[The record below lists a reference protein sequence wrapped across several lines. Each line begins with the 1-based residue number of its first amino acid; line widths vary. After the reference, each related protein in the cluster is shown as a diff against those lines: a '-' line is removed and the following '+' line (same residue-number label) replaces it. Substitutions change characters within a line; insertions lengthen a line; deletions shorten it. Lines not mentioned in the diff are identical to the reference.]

1 MPGLSNSVCY
11 RACQCI
17 VQTNKQQHSVPINDE
32 WQRQLGVNIPLI
44 KHYLKKKPPC
54 ESANYSLFRCIFNTV
69 SAMTLLVCTHCCGL
83 FGVWASESQC
93 WMWQTVTGQ
102 TDKPVDAVEVVD
114 DYNYSADFRIVTQLV
129 WQLMGFL
136 RDVCCQKK
144 HFSFLQ
150 MISAGVTHWEKFMRE
165 KRMTHSKLKLC
176 CKGIFGKLT

>member
-1 MPGLSNSVCY
+1 MWILFGCTVTWSKDTQVPGLSNSVCY

-114 DYNYSADFRIVTQLV
+114 DYNKAQLTSEWSRSWFDSWWV
-129 WQLMGFL
+129 F
-136 RDVCCQKK
+136 
-144 HFSFLQ
+144 
-150 MISAGVTHWEKFMRE
+150 
-165 KRMTHSKLKLC
+165 
-176 CKGIFGKLT
+176 